1 MGEAALD
8 RIIFGLITLPFVIF
22 AFVRIF
28 IRENRRN
35 DELFYDRA
43 KTEIAALREHCDLLS
58 RRLDE
63 RDDEYDRLEQALRR
77 ERHLRAQLE
86 DEVRMLK
93 AQLGIRTDPK
103 EESL

>member
-43 KTEIAALREHCDLLS
+43 KLEIQALRAHVDALAQRLDDKDRELDGFKEDLRIAHSQS
-58 RRLDE
+58 RRLE
-63 RDDEYDRLEQALRR
+63 
-77 ERHLRAQLE
+77 E
-86 DEVRMLK
+86 DVFRLK
-93 AQLGIRTDPK
+93 AELGLDPNA
-103 EESL
+103 ETL